1 MRRAHDAVRTL
12 LPFSPLFAPP
22 DASLRSVAKL
32 LRDKDA
38 GALLVRD
45 EQGFGIISE
54 RDIVCALADGADPDQ
69 VWASDVMTREVVVAE
84 PQAEIVYVGLTMLE
98 THVRHVVI
106 AENDDAVGIVSL
118 RDIAAS
124 LIHEALTRAAE

>member
-1 MRRAHDAVRTL
+1 MRRAHDPIRTL

-22 DASLRSVAKL
+22 GATLREVAQI

-45 EQGFGIISE
+45 AQGFGILSE
-54 RDIVCALADGADPDQ
+54 RDVVCALADGADPDQ
-69 VWASDVMTREVVVAE
+69 VWASDVMTRDVVVAE
-84 PQAEIVYVGLTMLE
+84 PQTEIVYVGLTMLE

-118 RDIAAS
+118 RDIAAA
-124 LIHEALTRAAE
+124 LVHEALTRNSE